1 MKRMNKTTLA
11 ALAAVALLAGC
22 KEDLT
27 QEKQGFE
34 ATMKEW
40 AGKLDGFKK
49 GHADLVAKVT
59 AFELPAGMEA
69 MAGLKTGLLE
79 ALKATGGALETA
91 QKAIDSSKS
100 SVDAAMQLG
109 KKAPTQAAID
119 AAKTAVNAALVGV
132 GNAMTKHGEAFA
144 DLGKQVEAA
153 KAAAAAAAA
162 PPADAAAPV
171 PAK

>member
-1 MKRMNKTTLA
+1 MKLSHKTTLA

-34 ATMKEW
+34 ASMKEW
-40 AGKLDGFKK
+40 TAKLDGFKK
-49 GHADLVAKVT
+49 MHAELTTKVT
-59 AFELPAGMEA
+59 AFELPAGMDSL
-69 MAGLKTGLLE
+69 AGLKTGLLE
-79 ALKATGGALETA
+79 ALKATGAALETA

-119 AAKTAVNAALVGV
+119 AAKTAVNAALVSV
-132 GNAMTKHGEAFA
+132 GNAIGKHGEAFA
-144 DLGKQVEAA
+144 DLGKQLDAA
-153 KAAAAAAAA
+153 KAAAAAAMATDAGA
-162 PPADAAAPV
+162 PA

>member
-1 MKRMNKTTLA
+1 MMRMNKTIFA

-34 ATMKEW
+34 ATTKEW
-40 AGKLDGFKK
+40 ASKLDGFKK

-59 AFELPAGMEA
+59 AFELPAGLEA
-69 MAGLKTGLLE
+69 LAGLKTGLLD
-79 ALKATGGALETA
+79 ALKATGAAIETA
-91 QKAIDSSKS
+91 QKAIDSSKA

-132 GNAMTKHGEAFA
+132 GNALGKHGEAFA
-144 DLGKQVEAA
+144 DLGKQLDAA
-153 KAAAAAAAA
+153 KAAAAAALATDAGA
-162 PPADAAAPV
+162 PAPAH
-171 PAK
+171 